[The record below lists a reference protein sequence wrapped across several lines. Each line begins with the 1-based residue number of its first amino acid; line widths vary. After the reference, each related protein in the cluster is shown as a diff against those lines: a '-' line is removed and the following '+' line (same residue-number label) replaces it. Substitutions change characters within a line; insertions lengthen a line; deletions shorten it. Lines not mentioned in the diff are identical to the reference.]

1 MALVP
6 YVVEQTN
13 RGERSYDIFSRLLN
27 DRIIML
33 CDEVNDATA
42 SLVVA
47 QLLYLEGQD
56 SDKDISLYINSPGGS
71 VTAGLAIYDT
81 MKYIKCDVSTICM
94 GMAASMGAF
103 LLSAGTKGKRLALP
117 NSTIMIHQPS
127 GGAQGQATEIQIVA
141 DQIAKTK
148 KKLNEILSM
157 NTGQPLEIVEKDT
170 DRDNYMTA
178 EEAKAYGLIDGV
190 VIHK

>member
-1 MALVP
+1 MVAPLVP
-6 YVVEQTN
+6 HLSVGPVEL
-13 RGERSYDIFSRLLN
+13 R
-27 DRIIML
+27 
-33 CDEVNDATA
+33 
-42 SLVVA
+42 VA
-47 QLLYLEGQD
+47 
-56 SDKDISLYINSPGGS
+56 
-71 VTAGLAIYDT
+71 
-81 MKYIKCDVSTICM
+81 
-94 GMAASMGAF
+94 
-103 LLSAGTKGKRLALP
+103 
-117 NSTIMIHQPS
+117 

-148 KKLNEILSM
+148 KKLNEILSA